1 MVFKIVPFTKCVKE
15 HHFAYGQILAYL
27 KNNQIGVTMQVQ
39 DYRAS
44 LPGKSTRA
52 AFVGWLNDELDPLGQ
67 RISIAY
73 LRDLEGGRKVP
84 SLALAVAIEHVTGG
98 VVSVREWPGLQ
109 SKLRL

>member
-1 MVFKIVPFTKCVKE
+1 
-15 HHFAYGQILAYL
+15 
-27 KNNQIGVTMQVQ
+27 MQVQ

-52 AFVGWLNDELDPLGQ
+52 GFVQWLNDELVELNQ
-67 RISIAY
+67 HISIAY
-73 LRDLEGGRKVP
+73 LRDLESGRKVP

-109 SKLRL
+109 TKLRL

>member
-1 MVFKIVPFTKCVKE
+1 
-15 HHFAYGQILAYL
+15 
-27 KNNQIGVTMQVQ
+27 MQVQ

-73 LRDLEGGRKVP
+73 LRDLEGGRKGP
-84 SLALAVAIEHVTGG
+84 SLALAVAI
-98 VVSVREWPGLQ
+98 
-109 SKLRL
+109 